1 MRYTSIL
8 KNKLILILSMLFLTA
23 PLLAQDE
30 DTTIIIEEKK
40 AIPGEEGSRVILQLE
55 MDVKEGTNSELEI
68 NIERKIVNVDS
79 PRIEIPKKMNNQKLL
94 LSLLRDKD
102 PGVRAVAAKALGEFG
117 DQEAAPYLSEILK
130 KDKNSYV
137 RYNAAWALGEI
148 GGKESLSVLKKAL
161 KRKKNRQIKEMI
173 EMSIKKI
180 ESGHSISPEVR
191 YQNFLRRKR

>member
-1 MRYTSIL
+1 
-8 KNKLILILSMLFLTA
+8 MLFLTA

-30 DTTIIIEEKK
+30 DTTIIIEERK
-40 AIPGEEGSRVILQLE
+40 AMPGEESSRVSLQLE
-55 MDVKEGTNSELEI
+55 MDVKEGTNSEWEI

-79 PRIEIPKKMNNQKLL
+79 TRIEIPKKMSNQKLL

-102 PGVRAVAAKALGEFG
+102 PGVRAQAAKALGKFG
-117 DQEAAPYLSEILK
+117 DQEAVPYLSKILK

-137 RYNAAWALGEI
+137 RYSAARALGEI
-148 GGKESLSVLKKAL
+148 GGEESLSVLKKAL
-161 KRKKNRQIKEMI
+161 KREKNRQIKGMI
-173 EMSIKKI
+173 EKSIKKI

>member
-1 MRYTSIL
+1 
-8 KNKLILILSMLFLTA
+8 MLFLTA

-30 DTTIIIEEKK
+30 DTAIIIEERK

-55 MDVKEGTNSELEI
+55 MDAKEGTNSEWEI

-102 PGVRAVAAKALGEFG
+102 PGVRAVSARALGEFG
-117 DQEAAPYLSEILK
+117 DQEAVPYLSKILK

-137 RYNAAWALGEI
+137 RYSAAWALGEI
-148 GGKESLSVLKKAL
+148 GGEESLSALKKAL
-161 KRKKNRQIKEMI
+161 KREKNRQTKGMI
-173 EMSIKKI
+173 EKSIKKI
-180 ESGHSISPEVR
+180 ESGHSISPEMR
-191 YQNFLRRKR
+191 YQNFLRRAPGATNKNLR